1 MTPLKDH
8 LTDNLKLVLLQNA
21 VNNVPELHQVKT
33 EAMQIKVSTRKDITY
48 DSYYALLKSAAVSFY
63 SSLGKVAF
71 GKPNIV
77 VVDSYS

>member
-1 MTPLKDH
+1 
-8 LTDNLKLVLLQNA
+8 
-21 VNNVPELHQVKT
+21 
-33 EAMQIKVSTRKDITY
+33 MQIKVSTRKDITY